1 MDRIREINGKYQVLL
16 NQNYRTNPVIEL
28 TLGSLLADEYLKDY
42 QVLEFNTMQEAM
54 DLAFSLPMV
63 DFNKIHSDCIDCFK
77 GLNNIIYSSLK
88 GIIKEYHPYLLS
100 PNEIKNAIFD
110 RVINKGRRFNLFN
123 FNDVIAFDIIVSYS
137 LEFSKIID
145 LLLMNKKLRIIK
157 KVITKTH
164 TKLIG
169 LTQNN
174 ITYEIRLWTNEVRN
188 MMIWIYKNNKN
199 PYDYVDEIN
208 SIIARENENKALIV

>member
-16 NQNYRTNPVIEL
+16 NQNYRTNPAIEL

-42 QVLEFNTMQEAM
+42 QVLEFDTMQEAM

-100 PNEIKNAIFD
+100 KDE
-110 RVINKGRRFNLFN
+110 
-123 FNDVIAFDIIVSYS
+123 
-137 LEFSKIID
+137 D
-145 LLLMNKKLRIIK
+145 LIYLILM
-157 KVITKTH
+157 
-164 TKLIG
+164 
-169 LTQNN
+169 
-174 ITYEIRLWTNEVRN
+174 
-188 MMIWIYKNNKN
+188 M
-199 PYDYVDEIN
+199 
-208 SIIARENENKALIV
+208 

>member
-16 NQNYRTNPVIEL
+16 NQNYRTNPAIEL

-100 PNEIKNAIFD
+100 PNEIKNS
-110 RVINKGRRFNLFN
+110 LF
-123 FNDVIAFDIIVSYS
+123 
-137 LEFSKIID
+137 FSSSSE
-145 LLLMNKKLRIIK
+145 
-157 KVITKTH
+157 
-164 TKLIG
+164 KLIKP
-169 LTQNN
+169 LKFV
-174 ITYEIRLWTNEVRN
+174 LSLL
-188 MMIWIYKNNKN
+188 IYLSSKL
-199 PYDYVDEIN
+199 
-208 SIIARENENKALIV
+208 S